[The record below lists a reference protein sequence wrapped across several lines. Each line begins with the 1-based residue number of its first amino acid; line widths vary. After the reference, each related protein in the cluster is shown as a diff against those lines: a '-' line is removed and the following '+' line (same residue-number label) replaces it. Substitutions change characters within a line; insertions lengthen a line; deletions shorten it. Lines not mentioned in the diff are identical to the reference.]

1 MAPNVKFKGKGS
13 NLVAYI
19 KERFMLL
26 ERYVPTHNCC
36 MLHDILSMQ
45 IAVNCTIL
53 RNAKLSRK
61 LSGLPY
67 TMSKSVSYDLSSQL
81 RVCRFE
87 GTRHKPRHLWLI
99 LVWMWITNG
108 TNLKYCRIFLQLVP
122 FTVPFFFDMQNN
134 HAYVGIRLLPSCRMW
149 SKPLPLRIE
158 K

>member
-19 KERFMLL
+19 KERFIFTIKKREERFMLF

-61 LSGLPY
+61 LSGLQLANQFLMICPASS
-67 TMSKSVSYDLSSQL
+67 MSVGSKAP
-81 RVCRFE
+81 
-87 GTRHKPRHLWLI
+87 GI
-99 LVWMWITNG
+99 
-108 TNLKYCRIFLQLVP
+108 NLDIY
-122 FTVPFFFDMQNN
+122 
-134 HAYVGIRLLPSCRMW
+134 G
-149 SKPLPLRIE
+149 
-158 K
+158 